1 MANPVDWELARRVA
15 RRVAGEETL
24 SRSYL
29 GDTLEVD
36 FARFTPEAEE
46 LVSIETGLV
55 SADGPAR
62 ARVIDRGGWIDAN
75 IASFR
80 RLLSPLMGKFEEGPT
95 GGVAAAVG
103 GRAAALQLGSV
114 LGWMS
119 RRVLGQYDLL
129 MVEDEN
135 PEDQDLVYYVGPN
148 IMAIE
153 KRFSFPPHEF
163 RLWLALHE
171 LTHRAQFTG
180 VPWLRP
186 RFLGLID
193 ELMGDL
199 EPDPDQMKRGIKQ
212 FVELKKAGGDPL
224 AEGGLAMIF
233 ASDRQRELL
242 DQVGGM
248 MSLLEGHG
256 DTTMSRAGRD
266 RVSQS
271 DHFHRVLHA
280 RRQNSKGMTRLM
292 QKFIGLEA
300 KLAQYK
306 LGEDF
311 IEELEADRGPRGID
325 RIWESVEHLPTME
338 EIKAPASWLARVS
351 ATEAAVETS

>member
-1 MANPVDWELARRVA
+1 MANPIDWELARRVA
-15 RRVAGEETL
+15 RKVAGEEAL
-24 SRSYL
+24 SQSYL
-29 GDTLEVD
+29 GSTLETD

-80 RLLSPLMGKFEEGPT
+80 RLMSPLMGKLEEGPQN
-95 GGVAAAVG
+95 GLAASIT

-186 RFLGLID
+186 RFLGLVE

-199 EPDPDQMKRGIKQ
+199 EPDPDQMKRGVKQ
-212 FVELKKAGGDPL
+212 FVELKKSGADPL
-224 AEGGLAMIF
+224 ADGGFAMLF
-233 ASDRQRELL
+233 ASERQRELL

-266 RVSQS
+266 RVTQC
-271 DHFHRVLHA
+271 DHFHRVLHD

-292 QKFIGLEA
+292 QKVIGLEA

-311 IEELEADRGPRGID
+311 IEDLEADRGPRGVD
-325 RIWESVEHLPTME
+325 RIWESVDNLPTMD
-338 EIKAPASWLARVS
+338 EIKNPESWLTRVP
-351 ATEAAVETS
+351 AVEAATHPA